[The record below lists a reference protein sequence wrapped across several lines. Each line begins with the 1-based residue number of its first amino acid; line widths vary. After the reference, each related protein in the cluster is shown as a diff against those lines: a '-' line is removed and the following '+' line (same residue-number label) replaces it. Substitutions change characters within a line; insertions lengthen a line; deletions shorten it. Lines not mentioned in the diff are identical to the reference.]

1 MEKLIGFFLL
11 AAVAFR
17 LAVLYI
23 FPQSSFLKQ
32 LSLLIFVAVMIA
44 AIIVLIWKWLRWRN
58 QKQ

>member
-11 AAVAFR
+11 ATVAFR

-23 FPQSSFLKQ
+23 FPQSGFLKQ

-44 AIIVLIWKWLRWRN
+44 TIIVLIWKWLRWRN
-58 QKQ
+58 FK

>member
-11 AAVAFR
+11 TAVAFR

-23 FPQSSFLKQ
+23 FPQSSFLNQ

-44 AIIVLIWKWLRWRN
+44 TIIVLIWKWLRWRN
-58 QKQ
+58 FK